1 MFLHFVLLSGDKYTK
16 QNECQWIGF
25 ALSLK
30 KTRIILLISCFI
42 LFSLLSFKFSFAS
55 RYIAFLISLR
65 QLTTLSR
72 VRQTICSTI
81 HKISKNFYK
90 RFGLK
95 PKLKHCVCFVKLVL
109 CFFFVKCSLF
119 ILQMPTQKKLIL
131 EKLST
136 KKHDFSHFFNL
147 SHYIST
153 PIFGKTSAF
162 CTFLRFY
169 LLTFA

>member
-1 MFLHFVLLSGDKYTK
+1 MLVDWFCPLPQKKSHYTAYLMFYIVF
-16 QNECQWIGF
+16 I
-25 ALSLK
+25 ALFQ
-30 KTRIILLISCFI
+30 IIVCFSI
-42 LFSLLSFKFSFAS
+42 YSFAS

-72 VRQTICSTI
+72 IRQTICSTI

-109 CFFFVKCSLF
+109 CFFFVKCRLF
-119 ILQMPTQKKLIL
+119 ILQMPTQQKNIL

-136 KKHDFSHFFNL
+136 KKHDFSYFFNL
-147 SHYIST
+147 S
-153 PIFGKTSAF
+153 
-162 CTFLRFY
+162 L
-169 LLTFA
+169 